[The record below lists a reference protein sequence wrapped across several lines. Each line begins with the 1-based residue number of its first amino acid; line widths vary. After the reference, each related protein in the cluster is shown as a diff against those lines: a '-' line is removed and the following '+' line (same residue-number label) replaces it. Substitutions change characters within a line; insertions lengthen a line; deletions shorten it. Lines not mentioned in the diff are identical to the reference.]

1 MTKCKNATIKQI
13 KYSRKIF
20 KKIFSLQKFFII
32 LRRVFHGIRFKVRG
46 LIVGRQLIFLFLG
59 TFACP
64 ESKKFRIFAFG
75 MPRCFKRK
83 GGSSEPRDLSSIH
96 TYKESYMSTSR
107 ASLPVRIW
115 RFYYEGFRSM
125 TVGRYLWAMI
135 IFKLI
140 IFFFVIKL
148 FFFPNVLKTDYDN
161 DVDRAEAVRTALTS
175 PRGE

>member
-1 MTKCKNATIKQI
+1 
-13 KYSRKIF
+13 
-20 KKIFSLQKFFII
+20 
-32 LRRVFHGIRFKVRG
+32 
-46 LIVGRQLIFLFLG
+46 
-59 TFACP
+59 
-64 ESKKFRIFAFG
+64 
-75 MPRCFKRK
+75 
-83 GGSSEPRDLSSIH
+83 
-96 TYKESYMSTSR
+96 
-107 ASLPVRIW
+107 
-115 RFYYEGFRSM
+115 M